1 MGFAGIAPAPSEEV
15 EQSLAGAAAA
25 SLVDSGYAAL
35 SAVTC
40 RSAGDA
46 IILKGSVPTYHLKQL
61 AQVFVQRVDG
71 VRQVINRLDVQRPGE
86 LQATP

>member
-1 MGFAGIAPAPSEEV
+1 MDFAGIAPASSEEV
-15 EQSLAGAAAA
+15 ERSLAVAATA

-35 SAVTC
+35 SAVAC

-86 LQATP
+86 LQAIR